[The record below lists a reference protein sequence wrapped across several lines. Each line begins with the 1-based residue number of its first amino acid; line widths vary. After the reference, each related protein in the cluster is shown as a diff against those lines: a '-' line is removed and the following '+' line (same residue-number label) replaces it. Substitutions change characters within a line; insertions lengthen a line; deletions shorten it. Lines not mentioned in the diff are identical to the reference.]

1 MNLRLIVNAF
11 LIILAIHLL
20 LENLNF
26 HISIGDPTE
35 YFSNY
40 LDNGEPD
47 DYDPKQELLD
57 YISGNNVHETISR
70 NEVVKPS
77 NYYVSNDN
85 VPTFDSN
92 VTDIRDHYQYNPE
105 SSASGSWG
113 NPESSASGSW
123 EDPTKKQFEP
133 IEQAMDKLTQTPAHL
148 APDGTIKPDTW
159 VYKNEL
165 PMNGG
170 AVRGGVHGFD
180 TLESDFAAFGDANA
194 MIQSC
199 QTKSP
204 DDDIRMGMGQPNMQ
218 NRLTGGNL

>member
-26 HISIGDPTE
+26 HMSIGDPTE

-40 LDNGEPD
+40 LNNDEPD
-47 DYDPKQELLD
+47 DYDPKNELLD
-57 YISGNNVHETISR
+57 YINKNNVHETISR
-70 NEVVKPS
+70 NEVIKPS
-77 NYYVSNDN
+77 NYYSSNDN

-92 VTDIRDHYQYNPE
+92 VTDIRDHYQYH
-105 SSASGSWG
+105 
-113 NPESSASGSW
+113 W
-123 EDPTKKQFEP
+123 EDPTKKEFEHV
-133 IEQAMDKLTQTPAHL
+133 EQTVDKLTQVPTHL

-170 AVRGGVHGFD
+170 AIMGGVYGFD
-180 TLESDFAAFGDANA
+180 TLESDFATFGDVNN
-194 MIQSC
+194 IVQNCKKNIS
-199 QTKSP
+199 

>member
-20 LENLNF
+20 LENLNY
-26 HISIGDPTE
+26 HVSIGDPTE
-35 YFSNY
+35 MFTNY
-40 LDNGEPD
+40 LDPQDDQPD

-57 YISGNNVHETISR
+57 YINGNNVHETISR
-70 NEVVKPS
+70 NEVIKPS
-77 NYYVSNDN
+77 NYYSGNEN

-92 VTDIRDHYQYNPE
+92 VTDVREHYQYHWN
-105 SSASGSWG
+105 
-113 NPESSASGSW
+113 
-123 EDPTKKQFEP
+123 DPSKKELEP
-133 IEQAMDKLTQTPAHL
+133 VDQMIDKMSQVPAHL

-170 AVRGGVHGFD
+170 AVMGGVHGFD
-180 TLESDFAAFGDANA
+180 GLESDFATFGESNMVIKNCRKKD
-194 MIQSC
+194 
-199 QTKSP
+199 T
-204 DDDIRMGMGQPNMQ
+204 DDDIRMGMGAPNMQ

>member
-1 MNLRLIVNAF
+1 MNLRLIINAF

-26 HISIGDPTE
+26 HMSIGDATE

-77 NYYVSNDN
+77 NYYVENEN
-85 VPTFDSN
+85 VPTFESN
-92 VTDIRDHYQYNPE
+92 VTDIRDHYQYNHE
-105 SSASGSWG
+105 SSS
-113 NPESSASGSW
+113 SGSW

-133 IEQAMDKLTQTPAHL
+133 VEQAIDKLTQAPAHL
-148 APDGTIKPDTW
+148 SPDGTIKPDTW
-159 VYKNEL
+159 LYKNEL

-170 AVRGGVHGFD
+170 AVMGGVHGFD
-180 TLESDFAAFGDANA
+180 TLETDFAIFGDGSALS
-194 MIQSC
+194 QSC
-199 QTKSP
+199 QKQTP
-204 DDDIRMGMGQPNMQ
+204 DDDIRMGLGQPNMQ

>member
-26 HISIGDPTE
+26 HMSIGDPTE

-77 NYYVSNDN
+77 NYYASNEN

-92 VTDIRDHYQYNPE
+92 VTDIRDHYQYH
-105 SSASGSWG
+105 WD
-113 NPESSASGSW
+113 
-123 EDPTKKQFEP
+123 DPTKKEFEP
-133 IEQAMDKLTQTPAHL
+133 VEQAIDKLTQAPAHL
-148 APDGTIKPDTW
+148 ASDGTIKPDTW

-170 AVRGGVHGFD
+170 AVMGGVHGFD
-180 TLESDFAAFGDANA
+180 TLETDFATFGDANQ
-194 MIQSC
+194 MVQNC
-199 QTKSP
+199 QRNSP

>member
-11 LIILAIHLL
+11 LIILAMHLL

-26 HISIGDPTE
+26 QMTIGDPTE

-77 NYYVSNDN
+77 NYYVENDN

-92 VTDIRDHYQYNPE
+92 VTDIRDHYQYN
-105 SSASGSWG
+105 
-113 NPESSASGSW
+113 W
-123 EDPTKKQFEP
+123 EDPTKKEFEP
-133 IEQAMDKLTQTPAHL
+133 VEQAIDKLTQAPAHL

-170 AVRGGVHGFD
+170 AVMGGVHGFD
-180 TLESDFAAFGDANA
+180 TLESDFATFGDANI
-194 MIQSC
+194 MSQNC
-199 QTKSP
+199 QRKNH